1 MDGGR
6 IDDRVEAIRLTQLR
20 YVVAAADHGSFR
32 KAADALNVR
41 QSTLSRAI
49 RQLEHATS
57 VNVFNR
63 SASGVIISA
72 SGRNVVQ
79 LARSVLEQM
88 RAFDAPAEFD
98 ADHRRS
104 TLSLGFCTSLSMGGL
119 RASIVEFRSRYP
131 HFQLITKERSRDRLS
146 TTLRSGA
153 LDVIITTGKLKSAEC
168 TSLTLWNERVL
179 IAIPEHHPLAS
190 RDTVYWTDLRGETLL
205 MTQYDPYWE
214 FEDLLTS
221 KLIYS
226 EDRPRVE
233 RHDVS
238 RSILKSLI
246 SMNFG
251 LGLMLESDAGVRVPS
266 IVFKELRDGTGSATV
281 AFSAYWR
288 QESDNPAL
296 SSFIQLLKQRY
307 RPLP

>member
-1 MDGGR
+1 MVIGR
-6 IDDRVEAIRLTQLR
+6 IDDRVETIRLTQLR

-32 KAADALNVR
+32 KAAEALNVR

-72 SGRNVVQ
+72 SGRSIVQ
-79 LARSVLEQM
+79 LARTVLEQM
-88 RAFDAPAEFD
+88 RAFDAPADFD
-98 ADHRRS
+98 AKHSRS
-104 TLSLGFCTSLSMGGL
+104 ILSLGFCTSLSMGGL

-131 HFQLITKERSRDRLS
+131 HVQLNTKERSRDQLS
-146 TTLRSGA
+146 TTLRSGL
-153 LDVIITTGKLKSAEC
+153 LDIIITTGKLKPPEFA
-168 TSLTLWNERVL
+168 SLMLWNERVL
-179 IAIPEHHPLAS
+179 IAIPEHHFLAS
-190 RDTVYWTDLRGETLL
+190 RDAIYWTDLRGETLL

-214 FEDLLTS
+214 LENLLTS

-251 LGLMLESDAGVRVPS
+251 LGLMLESDAGVKVPS
-266 IVFKELRDGTGSATV
+266 IAFKELRDGTGSATV
-281 AFSAYWR
+281 TFSAIGDKR
-288 QESDNPAL
+288 TTTPL
-296 SSFIQLLKQRY
+296 CPISSSY
-307 RPLP
+307 